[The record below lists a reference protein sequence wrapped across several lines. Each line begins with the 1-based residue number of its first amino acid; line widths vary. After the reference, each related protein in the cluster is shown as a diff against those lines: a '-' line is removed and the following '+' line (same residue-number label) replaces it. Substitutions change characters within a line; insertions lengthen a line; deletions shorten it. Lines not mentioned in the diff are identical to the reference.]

1 MKFGVE
7 FVPREPFWRAVLYT
21 VEAERLGFDYV
32 WVTDHYNNRN
42 VFTTLTATA
51 IHTKSIKL
59 GIGVTNPYIRHP
71 AATASATASLAEIAP
86 DRVALGIG
94 AGDRATLE
102 GIGIGIV
109 KPLSA
114 IKESVYIIRE
124 LLAGKPVSF
133 DGSIFKVKSASLNFK
148 CRSYIPIYIGAQGP
162 QMLSL
167 AGEIGDGVLINASHP
182 EDFKYAVEYVRKGVE
197 KSSRDIKSID
207 IAAYTAFSVA
217 EDEAK
222 AIAASKQVVAFIVA
236 GSPEAVLERHGINL
250 ESASRI
256 RELIVSGRFDEAF
269 NSVTMDMI
277 DAFSVSGSPSSVA
290 KRVEECLKAGVT
302 QFVVGSPIGPQPY
315 EAMKIIGSKIIPTFK
330 AG

>member
-1 MKFGVE
+1 MKFGIE
-7 FVPREPFWRAVLYT
+7 FVPREPFWRTILYA

-51 IHTKSIKL
+51 IYTRSIKL

-109 KPLSA
+109 KPLQA
-114 IKESVYIIRE
+114 MKESVYMIRE
-124 LLAGKPVSF
+124 LLAGRPVSL
-133 DGSIFKVKSASLNFK
+133 DGSIFKVKSASLNFR

-182 EDFKYAVEYVRKGVE
+182 EDFKHAIGYVRMGVE
-197 KSSRDIKSID
+197 KSSRDIKSVD

-217 EDEAK
+217 DDEAR
-222 AIAASKQVVAFIVA
+222 AVEASRQVVAFIVA
-236 GSPEAVLERHGINL
+236 GSPETVLERHHIDL
-250 ESASRI
+250 ELASRI
-256 RELIVSGRFDEAF
+256 RGLIVSGRFDEAF
-269 NSVTMDMI
+269 KSVTMDMI

-315 EAMKIIGSKIIPTFK
+315 EAIKIISSKIMPIFK
-330 AG
+330 PE

>member
-7 FVPREPFWRAVLYT
+7 FVPREPFWRTILYAI
-21 VEAERLGFDYV
+21 EAERLGFDYV

-51 IHTKSIKL
+51 IYTRSIKL

-102 GIGIGIV
+102 GIGIGTV

-114 IKESVYIIRE
+114 IRESIQIIRE
-124 LLAGKPVSF
+124 LLAGRSVSL
-133 DGSIFKVKSASLNFK
+133 DGSVFKVKSASLNFR

-162 QMLSL
+162 HMLSL

-182 EDFKYAVEYVRKGVE
+182 EDFRYAIEYVRRGIE
-197 KSSRDIKSID
+197 KSSRDIRNID
-207 IAAYTAFSVA
+207 IVAYTAFSVA

-222 AIAASKQVVAFIVA
+222 AIEASKQVVAFIVA
-236 GSPEAVLERHGINL
+236 GSPETILERHHINL
-250 ESASRI
+250 ELASRI

-269 NSVTMDMI
+269 KSVTMDMI
-277 DAFSVSGSPSSVA
+277 DVFSVSGNPSTVS
-290 KRVEECLKAGVT
+290 KRIEECLKIGVT

-315 EAMKIIGSKIIPTFK
+315 EAMKIISSRIIPTFK
-330 AG
+330 AE

>member
-1 MKFGVE
+1 MRFGVE
-7 FVPREPFWRAVLYT
+7 FVPREPFWRTTLY
-21 VEAERLGFDYV
+21 VIEAERLGFEYV

-51 IHTKSIKL
+51 IYTRSIKL
-59 GIGVTNPYIRHP
+59 GVGVTNPYIRHP
-71 AATASATASLAEIAP
+71 AATASAVASLAEIAP

-102 GIGIGIV
+102 GIGIEIV
-109 KPLSA
+109 KPLPA
-114 IKESVYIIRE
+114 IRESVHIIRG
-124 LLAGKPVSF
+124 LLAGNPVSI
-133 DGSIFKVKSASLNFK
+133 DGSVFKVKSASLNFK

-182 EDFKYAVEYVRKGVE
+182 EDFRYAIEYVRKGVE
-197 KSSRDIKSID
+197 KASKDIKNVD
-207 IAAYTAFSVA
+207 IVAYTAFSVA
-217 EDEAK
+217 DEEAK
-222 AIAASKQVVAFIVA
+222 AMETSRQVVAFIVA

-250 ESASRI
+250 ELASRI
-256 RELIVSGRFDEAF
+256 RGLIVSGRFDEAF
-269 NSVTMDMI
+269 KSVTTDMI

-290 KRVEECLKAGVT
+290 KRIEECLKMGVT

-315 EAMKIIGSKIIPTFK
+315 EAMKIISSRIIPMFK
-330 AG
+330 AV